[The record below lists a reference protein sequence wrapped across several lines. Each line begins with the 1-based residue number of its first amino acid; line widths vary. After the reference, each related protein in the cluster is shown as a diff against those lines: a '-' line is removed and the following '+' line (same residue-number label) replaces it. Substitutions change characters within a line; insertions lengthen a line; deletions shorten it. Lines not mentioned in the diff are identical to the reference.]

1 MRLAA
6 PTTPR
11 LEKCTI
17 IMSIAVSLAIMQAT
31 SRASRNAQRLSKV
44 QMRTHCPRSLLVK
57 TLVGLSATKAKN
69 STHSMAILSPQPSTG
84 SKSYKE
90 MLIRLLLKQPAKPA
104 CPNSATKS
112 SSSYRKQTNSSSLWP
127 GSCSKT
133 SSFLMTSTTARSWT
147 TCGRTTKQ
155 TRIAILYLS
164 PNSIKFTTCRP
175 QTLVLTSTSARFKSI
190 SLKVVRAPPTIS
202 LITIA

>member
-1 MRLAA
+1 MEVNKNRLNLATKKLAYLSVRSQKSPDKPRKRIISNKLKCSSPGTSTLRASKLWLNYQEWTQPMPSIRDQIARKGCSWDRIRRVHLVRLMRLVRGWMRLAA

-69 STHSMAILSPQPSTG
+69 LTHSMAILSPQPSTG
-84 SKSYKE
+84 
-90 MLIRLLLKQPAKPA
+90 
-104 CPNSATKS
+104 
-112 SSSYRKQTNSSSLWP
+112 
-127 GSCSKT
+127 
-133 SSFLMTSTTARSWT
+133 
-147 TCGRTTKQ
+147 
-155 TRIAILYLS
+155 
-164 PNSIKFTTCRP
+164 
-175 QTLVLTSTSARFKSI
+175 
-190 SLKVVRAPPTIS
+190 
-202 LITIA
+202 